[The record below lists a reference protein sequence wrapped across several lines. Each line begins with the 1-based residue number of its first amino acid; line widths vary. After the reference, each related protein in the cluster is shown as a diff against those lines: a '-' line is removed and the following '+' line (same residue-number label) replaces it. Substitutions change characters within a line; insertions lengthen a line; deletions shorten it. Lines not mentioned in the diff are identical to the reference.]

1 MVRVCRPGGTIGLLS
16 WTPEGMLGALFR
28 TMRPVHAAAPAGRPA
43 RRRSGAARTTC
54 ASCSATAS
62 ASTPRAAS
70 CSRSPRSRGPR
81 DYARALQGPLRP
93 DDRRPQERREG
104 GPRGGVRRGAGP
116 LLRRVG
122 PRHARGRPLREGVPA
137 QRWAPGPS
145 AGHPRAPRPARGA
158 SRMPS
163 LRYALERWTSTV
175 FGVTKSAW
183 AMSRLV
189 APPAARSATRR
200 SDAVSAATPAT
211 ASERGRA
218 PAA

>member
-1 MVRVCRPGGTIGLLS
+1 
-16 WTPEGMLGALFR
+16 MLGALFR
-28 TMRPVHAAAPAGRPA
+28 TMRPFMPRAA
-43 RRRSGAARTTC
+43 RRARSPRRCGAARTTC
-54 ASCSATAS
+54 ASLFGDRVGFHTLAREMLEITAFPE
-62 ASTPRAAS
+62 A
-70 CSRSPRSRGPR
+70 RG
-81 DYARALQGPLRP
+81 YAEHFKAKYGPTIA
-93 DDRRPQERREG
+93 RPQERREG

-122 PRHARGRPLREGVPA
+122 PRHAGRRALREGVPD
-137 QRWAPGPS
+137 RRR
-145 AGHPRAPRPARGA
+145 HPRLIAGA
-158 SRMPS
+158 HHAASAAASSRRERMPS
-163 LRYALERWTSTV
+163 FRYALERCTSTV
-175 FGVTKSAW
+175 FGVTKSAC